1 MNKLVVSEIVDEIV
15 ETEWNLESHGSIHI
29 VINPTLPKIHNDFF
43 YWRLDD
49 PEGRYLL
56 SMDISEDGYL
66 KMIEIITYDRRH
78 IPLPISVKMQESPLV
93 RSNVFVR
100 IDTHSWMERKRS
112 IEDSSNMH
120 SSNAYKFIDNPEPF
134 SFQIDKNDLR
144 VEIFK
149 DTIAQVIWIS
159 RFVCLEL
166 NDANEVCGIFLKSFL
181 TQYGGRFLGNF
192 GLGGYLKMI
201 NFGQ

>member
-1 MNKLVVSEIVDEIV
+1 ML
-15 ETEWNLESHGSIHI
+15 
-29 VINPTLPKIHNDFF
+29 
-43 YWRLDD
+43 
-49 PEGRYLL
+49 
-56 SMDISEDGYL
+56 ISL
-66 KMIEIITYDRRH
+66 
-78 IPLPISVKMQESPLV
+78 
-93 RSNVFVR
+93 
-100 IDTHSWMERKRS
+100 
-112 IEDSSNMH
+112 
-120 SSNAYKFIDNPEPF
+120 
-134 SFQIDKNDLR
+134 
-144 VEIFK
+144 FK